1 MTTDAEI
8 IDGLHLRVAFYES
21 IMRGQRAHG
30 RICKIADA
38 AGLNCCN
45 PKCNGEWGTGCWC
58 CHYLQ
63 FTFDAD
69 PELMKAHLAL
79 SSKSVEPPAQ
89 TQPTDSSLMG
99 FMRAC
104 AIGSEERER
113 AERFKNERNEVLNA
127 LRRVL
132 DSDNDDKFDSS
143 FDAVAEGTGITIL
156 HPPVRAPNA
165 NAVCERFLRSVR
177 RECLDHVII
186 LGELHLR
193 TILDRYCEYFN
204 GARPHQGIDQR
215 VPTRPSDRSRT
226 AGRGSVMEIPI
237 LGGLHH
243 KYRLAA

>member
-132 DSDNDDKFDSS
+132 DSDNDDKFEMKEARIDARALVDKYAPEEHWVAIYEPEGKAPEVWGQGKTGIEAYT
-143 FDAVAEGTGITIL
+143 DAV
-156 HPPVRAPNA
+156 R
-165 NAVCERFLRSVR
+165 RFTES
-177 RECLDHVII
+177 
-186 LGELHLR
+186 G
-193 TILDRYCEYFN
+193 
-204 GARPHQGIDQR
+204 
-215 VPTRPSDRSRT
+215 
-226 AGRGSVMEIPI
+226 MEIPTLRTQRTI
-237 LGGLHH
+237 DAEWSEI
-243 KYRLAA
+243 KEEKAP